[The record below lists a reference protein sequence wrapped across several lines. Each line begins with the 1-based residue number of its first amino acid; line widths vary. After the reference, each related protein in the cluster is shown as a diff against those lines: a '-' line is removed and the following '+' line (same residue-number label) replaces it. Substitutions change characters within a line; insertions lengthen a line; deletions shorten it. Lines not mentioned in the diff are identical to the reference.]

1 MVRDC
6 DITYQNWLE
15 KPSVQVLLVED
26 SAPEVRLLQEILKS
40 TILTRFELVPV
51 QRMSDAIAQL
61 KSTHFDI
68 VLLDLTLPDS
78 TGLDS
83 VSNLTSQFPS
93 VAIVVLT
100 NTNDDDLAINAVRHG
115 AQDYLMKR
123 QLNPDTLIRSM
134 RYAIERKQAAEALRE
149 ANEILEQRVQ
159 ERTAELKQEIE
170 RCQKIQAR
178 LELAQKAAKT
188 GTFEWNL
195 QTNEINW
202 TAEAEALYGLA
213 PGSFAGSYEH
223 WIELLHPDDRTKIEI
238 EDQQALDTEF
248 RILHPDGSLR
258 WIAVQSS
265 LVAQPLR
272 MLGIQMDITE
282 KKQLEAQFLRAQ
294 RLESLGTLA
303 GGVAHDLNNIL
314 TPILA
319 VTQILPLKLPNLDD
333 RNRYLL
339 KTAETSARR
348 GADLVKQ
355 ILSFAR
361 GVEGH
366 RVSLQL
372 SHVLRE
378 VQQIIQ
384 QTLPKSIDIHTNI
397 ASDLCTITG
406 DATQI
411 HQILMNLCVNARDAM
426 PEGGTLT
433 LQAENIEIDHAI
445 ARLHLD
451 AHVGSYVV
459 ITVTDTG
466 TGISPENLNRIFDP
480 FFTTKEI
487 GKGTGLGL
495 SALLGIVRSHHGFVD
510 VQSQFNQGSQ
520 FKIYLPADC
529 SKECPSEETLQSL
542 SGQQAW
548 VLVVDDEQAVCDTLQ
563 AMLLAHEYQVVVA
576 KGGTEAIALLTEH
589 SEIQTVIMD
598 LMMPTLDGWA
608 TLPLLRRVNGEI
620 YAIAMSGLASTE
632 IVTQAER
639 RGFQGFLQKP
649 FTTQD
654 LLKVLAQQQ
663 QQLSFLV

>member
-6 DITYQNWLE
+6 DTPYQNWLE
-15 KPSVQVLLVED
+15 KPSVKVLLVED
-26 SAPEVRLLQEILKS
+26 SAAEARLIQEILRS

-51 QRMSDAIAQL
+51 QRLHDAIVHL
-61 KSTHFDI
+61 RSTHFDV

-83 VSNLTSQFPS
+83 LSKLTDQFLS
-93 VAIVVLT
+93 VPIVVLT
-100 NTNDDDLAINAVRHG
+100 NTNDDELAINAVRHG
-115 AQDYLMKR
+115 AQDYLVKR
-123 QLNPDTLIRSM
+123 QMNPDTLVRSM

-159 ERTAELKQEIE
+159 ERTAELEQEIVH
-170 RCQKIQAR
+170 CQKIQAR

-195 QTNEINW
+195 QTNEITW
-202 TAEAEALYGLA
+202 TSEVEALYGLA
-213 PGSFAGSYEH
+213 PGSFGGQYEH
-223 WIELLHPDDRTKIEI
+223 WIELLHPDDRTKIESATI
-238 EDQQALDTEF
+238 NQRGLDTEF
-248 RILHPDGSLR
+248 RILHPNGNTR

-265 LVAQPLR
+265 LVSEPSQPLR

-319 VTQILPLKLPNLDD
+319 VTQLLPLKIPSLDD
-333 RNRYLL
+333 QNRSLL
-339 KTAETSARR
+339 KTAESSARR
-348 GADLVKQ
+348 GANLVKQ

-361 GVEGH
+361 GVEGN

-372 SHVLRE
+372 SHLLCE

-384 QTLPKSIDIHTNI
+384 QTLPKSIDIYSDI
-397 ASDLCTITG
+397 ASDLWTVTG

-426 PEGGTLT
+426 PDGGTLM
-433 LQAENIEIDHAI
+433 LKAENVEIDSAI

-451 AHVGSYVV
+451 AQIGSYVA
-459 ITVTDTG
+459 ITVRDTG
-466 TGISPENLNRIFDP
+466 IGISPDNLHRIFDP

-495 SALLGIVRSHHGFVD
+495 SALLGIVKSHNGFVD
-510 VQSQFNQGSQ
+510 VQSEVNRGSQ
-520 FKIYLPADC
+520 FKIYLPAKC
-529 SKECPSEETLQSL
+529 SKEAPPDEALQFL
-542 SGQQAW
+542 SGQQAL
-548 VLVVDDEQAVCDTLQ
+548 VLVVDDESSICETLE
-563 AMLLAHEYQVVVA
+563 AILLTHAYQVLTA
-576 KGGTEAIALLTEH
+576 RDGSEAIALLAQ
-589 SEIQTVIMD
+589 SQPVQTAIID

-608 TLPLLRRVNGEI
+608 TLSLLRRVKPEI

-632 IVTQAER
+632 IVTQAEKC
-639 RGFQGFLQKP
+639 GFQGFLQKP

-654 LLKVLAQQQ
+654 LLKVLSNQRIN
-663 QQLSFLV
+663 

>member
-1 MVRDC
+1 
-6 DITYQNWLE
+6 
-15 KPSVQVLLVED
+15 VED
-26 SAPEVRLLQEILKS
+26 SAAEARLLQEILKS

-51 QRMSDAIAQL
+51 QRLHDAIAHLQ
-61 KSTHFDI
+61 STHFDV

-83 VSNLTSQFPS
+83 LSTLTDQFPS

-100 NTNDDDLAINAVRHG
+100 NTNDDELAINAVRHG
-115 AQDYLMKR
+115 AQDYLVKR
-123 QLNPDTLIRSM
+123 QMNPDTLIRSM
-134 RYAIERKQAAEALRE
+134 RYAIERKQTAEALRE

-159 ERTAELKQEIE
+159 ERTAELKQEID

-195 QTNEINW
+195 QTNEITW
-202 TAEAEALYGLA
+202 TAEVEALYGLA
-213 PGSFAGSYEH
+213 PGSFGGQYGH
-223 WIELLHPDDRTKIEI
+223 WIELLHPDDRTKIESAI
-238 EDQQALDTEF
+238 VNQQGLDTEF
-248 RILHPDGSLR
+248 RILHPNGNTR

-265 LVAQPLR
+265 IVSEPSQPLR

-314 TPILA
+314 TPILT
-319 VTQILPLKLPNLDD
+319 VSQLLPLRLPNLDEH
-333 RNRYLL
+333 NRSLL
-339 KTAETSARR
+339 KTAENSARR
-348 GADLVKQ
+348 GANLVKQ

-361 GVEGH
+361 GVEGN
-366 RVSLQL
+366 RVTMQV
-372 SHVLRE
+372 SHVLHE
-378 VQQIIQ
+378 VQQIIE
-384 QTLPKSIDIHTNI
+384 QTLPKSIDIQSNI
-397 ASDLCTITG
+397 ASDLWTVTG

-426 PEGGTLT
+426 PDGGTLM
-433 LQAENIEIDHAI
+433 LKAENVEIDSAI

-451 AHVGSYVV
+451 AQVGSYVA

-466 TGISPENLNRIFDP
+466 IGISPENLHRIFDP

-495 SALLGIVRSHHGFVD
+495 SALLGIVKSHNGFVD
-510 VQSQFNQGSQ
+510 VQSEVNRGSQ
-520 FKIYLPADC
+520 FKIYLPANR
-529 SKECPSEETLQSL
+529 SQEVSLNEPLQSL
-542 SGQQAW
+542 SGEQAL
-548 VLVVDDEQAVCDTLQ
+548 VLVVDDEGSVCETLKE
-563 AMLLAHEYQVVVA
+563 MLLAHAYQVLTA
-576 KGGTEAIALLTEH
+576 KDGSEAISLLTQDQH
-589 SEIQTVIMD
+589 IQTVMID
-598 LMMPTLDGWA
+598 LMMPALDGWA
-608 TLPLLRRVNGEI
+608 TLPLLRRIKPEL

-632 IVTQAER
+632 VVTQAEKC
-639 RGFQGFLQKP
+639 GFQGFLQKP

-654 LLKVLAQQQ
+654 LLRVLSQ
-663 QQLSFLV
+663 VKC